1 MPGPLENH
9 LVLCN
14 NVNAHEKAKSL
25 KNDDAK
31 PMGLKSSKDDQDGQ
45 AAEIAKPGKPG
56 GAKPGI

>member
-1 MPGPLENH
+1 MH
-9 LVLCN
+9 TK
-14 NVNAHEKAKSL
+14 KAKSL